1 MVGAD
6 IMDYLTL
13 ALLLVIFAVV
23 LALFIYALCRISSD
37 ADDAI
42 MRHDDTDYD
51 WHEDKE

>member
-23 LALFIYALCRISSD
+23 LALFVLSLCRVASD

-42 MRHDDTDYD
+42 MHHDDTDYD
-51 WHEDKE
+51 WHDYPD